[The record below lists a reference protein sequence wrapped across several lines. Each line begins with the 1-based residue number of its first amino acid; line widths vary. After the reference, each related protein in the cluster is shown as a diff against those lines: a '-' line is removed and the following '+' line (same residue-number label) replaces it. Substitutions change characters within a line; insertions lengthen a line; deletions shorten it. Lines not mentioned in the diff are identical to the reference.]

1 MFMNDIHKEQKN
13 LVEFI
18 NCLSIVES
26 QASLLY
32 KNISTKVDHPL
43 IRALLEEVAL
53 DSQKHS
59 ILLKGV
65 SESIARPKAD
75 QKECAKHDI
84 VLQKILKLEKEMAK
98 MQKITLENLLSLN
111 EELQLLEGQM
121 GEEYYVLVQM
131 KTLTFMMNQINQAYN
146 IDLTSAK
153 RIFTTIINDEER
165 HTELLETIKKIAMP
179 AQQARNDPFVK
190 FQNPDAWNRLST
202 PTL

>member
-1 MFMNDIHKEQKN
+1 MNDIRKEQKN

-18 NCLSIVES
+18 HCLSIVES

-59 ILLKGV
+59 TLLKGV
-65 SESIARPKAD
+65 SESIAHPKAD

-98 MQKITLENLLSLN
+98 MQKITEEDLVSLN

-131 KTLTFMMNQINQAYN
+131 KTLTFMMKQINQAYN

-153 RIFTTIINDEER
+153 RIFTTIISDEER
-165 HTELLETIKKIAMP
+165 HIELLETIKKIALP
-179 AQQARNDPFVK
+179 AQQARNGPLVK
-190 FQNPDAWNRLST
+190 FQNPDAWYQPPAT
-202 PTL
+202 TL

>member
-1 MFMNDIHKEQKN
+1 MNDIHKEQKN

-75 QKECAKHDI
+75 LKECAKHDI

-98 MQKITLENLLSLN
+98 MQKITLEDLVSLN

-153 RIFTTIINDEER
+153 RIFTIIISDEER
-165 HTELLETIKKIAMP
+165 HIELLETIKKIAMP